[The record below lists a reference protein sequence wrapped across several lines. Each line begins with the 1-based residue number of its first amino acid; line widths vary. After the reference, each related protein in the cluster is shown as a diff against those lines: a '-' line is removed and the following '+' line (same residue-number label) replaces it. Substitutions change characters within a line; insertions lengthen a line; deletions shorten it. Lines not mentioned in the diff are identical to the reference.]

1 MKPSQQSHSSLCVD
15 LTVCDGAGG
24 YTVGDGGGV
33 DDEGV
38 DRSVKLTVEM
48 REGVY
53 QRRGSFPADVSVLP
67 WARGE
72 NYLDIDVDIGNSVIA
87 NEVLNGDDGGHETEE
102 ELWERLFGAVRVC
115 LVEMST
121 AMVVDRVVRERMR
134 SAFVERFWD

>member
-24 YTVGDGGGV
+24 CTVGDGGGV

-38 DRSVKLTVEM
+38 DRSGLWVAKGAVGNYSACLLCKAPTCQ
-48 REGVY
+48 Y
-53 QRRGSFPADVSVLP
+53 YRGPV
-67 WARGE
+67 ARGE

-87 NEVLNGDDGGHETEE
+87 NAVLNGADGGHETEE
-102 ELWERLFGAVRVC
+102 ELSERLFGAVRVC

-121 AMVVDRVVRERMR
+121 AMVADRVVRRG
-134 SAFVERFWD
+134 